1 QAHSNPRTPR
11 HTWTAAA
18 PTQDSYTAATRPY
31 TSSRIVGG
39 GGVATGRLLS
49 TTNTLS
55 GHDRS
60 RNSSSCYTPWAFCRT
75 AAVST
80 TIYCVLAKSSLCTQ
94 QMTVFPFNEVFA
106 GRCQSRER

>member
-1 QAHSNPRTPR
+1 MIAHAIRPISLPWRSKSGVR
-11 HTWTAAA
+11 GSAALV
-18 PTQDSYTAATRPY
+18 S
-31 TSSRIVGG
+31 
-39 GGVATGRLLS
+39 L
-49 TTNTLS
+49 
-55 GHDRS
+55 
-60 RNSSSCYTPWAFCRT
+60 YTPWAFCRT